1 MKHVLLITVLLT
13 CSTFAQ
19 IFIEHPEYKPFFD
32 SANVTG
38 SIFIN
43 KLGTDTFICYN
54 KADFDITTLPASTFK
69 ICNSLIGLE
78 TGVIADENFVIK
90 WDGITRPVE
99 AWNHDLTLAA
109 AIKVSAVPYYQ
120 ELARRVGAKKMQ
132 QWIDKAAYGNRN
144 IGGGIDKFWLTGKM
158 RISPRQQIDFLQ
170 KLYKGTL
177 PFSKRNQNIVK
188 HIIIN
193 DSTASYI
200 LRAKTGWAASWAKT
214 SGVDIGWWVGYVE
227 TGNQVYFFATRLK
240 NTENT
245 NPKFAPARIG
255 ISREILSRITGLNL
269 IQDRD

>member
-1 MKHVLLITVLLT
+1 MKHLFLLTVMLT

-19 IFIEHPEYKPFFD
+19 VFVEHPEYKPLFD
-32 SANVTG
+32 SAHVTG

-54 KADFDITTLPASTFK
+54 KADFTVGTLPASTFK

-90 WDGITRPVE
+90 WDGVKRRIE
-99 AWNHDLTLAA
+99 EWNHDLTLAA

-120 ELARRVGAKKMQ
+120 ELARRVGATKMQ
-132 QWIDKAAYGNRN
+132 YWINKTHYGNMN
-144 IGGGIDKFWLTGKM
+144 IGGGIDKFWLTGKI
-158 RISPRQQIDFLQ
+158 RITPQQQIAFLQ

-193 DSTASYI
+193 DSTSTYI

-227 TGNQVYFFATRLK
+227 SGKDVYFFATRIK

-245 NPKFAPARIG
+245 NPLFAPARVS
-255 ISREILSRITGLNL
+255 ISREILSKITGLNL
-269 IQDRD
+269 VREIE